1 MNATTECDERGRLT
15 LGKSFMERYGRHF
28 AVVALPR
35 EVVLIPIPRDPV
47 EALRQEGMKLP
58 KHLKPAD
65 LKRIAREEAEKEAL
79 NRKKR

>member
-1 MNATTECDERGRLT
+1 MDATTECDERGRLT

-35 EVVLIPIPRDPV
+35 EVVLIPIPKDPF
-47 EALRQEGMKLP
+47 EALRQEGTKLP

-65 LKRIAREEAEKEAL
+65 LKRIVREEAEREVLPK
-79 NRKKR
+79 KKR